1 MRRITLL
8 SAQVSGHFHDTE
20 TFTTCHAFYTFGKTA
35 VSSSPDGAL
44 VLAVTLAVALAV
56 ALALALA
63 LTSALA
69 LAHDVTCT
77 GFSVDGDEQVPAESP
92 LAAAAESRRSTYTN
106 VFVPFDRK

>member
-1 MRRITLL
+1 M
-8 SAQVSGHFHDTE
+8 
-20 TFTTCHAFYTFGKTA
+20 
-35 VSSSPDGAL
+35 
-44 VLAVTLAVALAV
+44 LAVTLARALAVTLARALAVAALAVALAV